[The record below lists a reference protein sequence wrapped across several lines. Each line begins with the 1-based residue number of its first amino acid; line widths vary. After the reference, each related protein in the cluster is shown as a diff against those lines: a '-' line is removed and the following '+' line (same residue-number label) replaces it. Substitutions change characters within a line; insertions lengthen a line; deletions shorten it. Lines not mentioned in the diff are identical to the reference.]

1 MTMEDLASRLLY
13 FLLFYL
19 GWIGILWSAY
29 IFCLN
34 AYNQTMDVFAENP
47 SFFVLLCVS
56 LISIATALML
66 ERTERPKKR

>member
-1 MTMEDLASRLLY
+1 MEDLASRLLH

-34 AYNQTMDVFAENP
+34 AYNQTMDVFADNP

-66 ERTERPKKR
+66 ERTEKPKK

>member
-1 MTMEDLASRLLY
+1 MNMEDLASRLLH

-34 AYNQTMDVFAENP
+34 AYNQTMDVFADNP

-66 ERTERPKKR
+66 ERTEKPKK

>member
-1 MTMEDLASRLLY
+1 MNMEDLASRLLH

-66 ERTERPKKR
+66 ERTEKPKK

>member
-1 MTMEDLASRLLY
+1 MNMEDLASRLLH
-13 FLLFYL
+13 FLLFCL

-34 AYNQTMDVFAENP
+34 AYNQTMDVFADNP

-66 ERTERPKKR
+66 ERTEKPKK